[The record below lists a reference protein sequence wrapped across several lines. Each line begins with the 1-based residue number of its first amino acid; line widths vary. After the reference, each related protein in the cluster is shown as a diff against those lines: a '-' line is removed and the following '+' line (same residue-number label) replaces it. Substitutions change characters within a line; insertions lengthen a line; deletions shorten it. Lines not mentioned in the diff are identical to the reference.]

1 MKPSVTAAATLCL
14 LAVVAQPASAAWTTS
29 GQGSV
34 GARAGQLVAPAP
46 TCTGTTVRWPAA
58 GGPATYSVY
67 FANGANYP
75 SAPSVVT
82 GDTTAQAPG
91 KVNVLVK
98 AVVGSWSVQ
107 AESTGKICS

>member
-1 MKPSVTAAATLCL
+1 MKPSVTAAAALCL
-14 LAVVAQPASAAWTTS
+14 LAVAAQPASAAWSTS
-29 GQGSV
+29 SQGSV
-34 GARAGQLVAPAP
+34 GGKAGQLVAPAP

-75 SAPSVVT
+75 NTPSVVT

-91 KVNVLVK
+91 RVNVLIK
-98 AVVGSWSVQ
+98 AVVGSWFVQ
-107 AESTGKICS
+107 AESAGKICS